1 MSTQSLENCGCCEG
15 VQASTPQGI
24 FNRPGLSAVNYRIG
38 SWGDFKASLVAGLSS
53 STRPALARLATRA
66 GDDFT
71 LGLIDA
77 FACTADVLSFYQ
89 ERTANENWLG
99 TALERTSLQEMG
111 KLIGYRLRPGVAAE
125 TWLAFTLETPPQAPP
140 GLTDEPGAFVTGVPA
155 QIALPA
161 GLKVQSVP
169 GPDEKPQT
177 FETVEAV
184 AVARP
189 AWNAM
194 RPWLS
199 EPVVPQRFDRFT
211 YLAGVR
217 TGLKAGDAVV
227 LVDAEFI
234 DNPQAAPDRWDF
246 RMLSKVEPD
255 LAHDRTRIEW
265 ARGLGS
271 INPFKSPA
279 AKARVFAL
287 RKRAAAFGHNAPM
300 WASMP
305 AVFKDEY
312 PGGVPSLTGGIFG
325 TVAVAVSL
333 SKYTSDWPAF
343 KASARAPGSR
353 IAWLD
358 LDAVVG
364 DIAAGS
370 LVVVGKGDFNHP
382 AGGSGDTY
390 VELYQVR
397 ATSEVS
403 RAQFALSGKV
413 TRLELAGENFAEE
426 FYGFPRELSVFAV
439 SEDLAL
445 TEYPVSTP
453 LSGDQLPLAVSAD
466 GLLPGRRLIV
476 RGRSADG
483 AQHVHFATIASVS
496 AQGERCTVRLSE
508 PLPATLQRDSVRV
521 HGNVALASHGE
532 SVTTIL
538 GSGNAALPFAA
549 YELKQLPL
557 TYRAAPTES
566 GAAAQITL
574 RVGGIEWREKPTL
587 YGAAAAERAYTLDT
601 DAADRLWLRFGDG
614 VAGARL
620 PSGQNNLVAV
630 SRKGLGAAGNV
641 RAETLTQLSSRPL
654 GLKGVAN
661 PAAALGGTEAEAEDS
676 ARRSMPIATR
686 TLGRVVS
693 LLDYEDFALAFAGIA
708 KAQAAVLP
716 LRGGRTIVVTVAA
729 EDGAAIDSK
738 SPVWN
743 NLLAAL
749 HAAGDPLVKVQLLA
763 AQLSSVQ
770 VGLRVKVDEAHDPDA
785 VLAAVEAALRA
796 AFAFDARRLAQPV
809 QQSEV
814 IAAAQAVPGVV
825 AIDLDKLYG
834 GSAPAAQTLPSL
846 QARLLASRARIG
858 PGGVPLPAEL
868 LTLHPGPLVSLQE
881 FT

>member
-1 MSTQSLENCGCCEG
+1 MNAEDCGCCAG

-24 FNRPGLSAVNYRIG
+24 FNRPALSAVSYRIG
-38 SWGDFKASLVAGLSS
+38 TWGDFKASLVAGLSS
-53 STRPALARLATRA
+53 STRPALSALATRD

-99 TALERTSLQEMG
+99 TAVERTSLQELG

-125 TWLAFTLETPPQAPP
+125 TQLAFTLETPPQAPP

-155 QIALPA
+155 SIALPA

-177 FETVEAV
+177 FETVEAL
-184 AVARP
+184 AEARP
-189 AWNAM
+189 AWNAV

-199 EPVVPQRFDRFT
+199 QPVVPKRFDKFS

-227 LVDAEFI
+227 LVDAEFL
-234 DNPQAAPDRWDF
+234 DNAEAAPDRWDF
-246 RMLSKVEPD
+246 RILSKVEAD

-271 INPFKSPA
+271 INPFKNPA
-279 AKARVFAL
+279 AMPRVFAL

-312 PGGVPSLTGGIFG
+312 PGGIPNITGGLFG
-325 TVAVAVSL
+325 VLAITVSL

-343 KASARAPGSR
+343 KASARAPGTR

-358 LDAVVG
+358 LDGVVA

-370 LVVVGKGDFNHP
+370 LVVLGKGDFNHP
-382 AGGSGDTY
+382 SGGSGDTY

-413 TRLELAGENFAEE
+413 TRLELAGENFADE
-426 FYGFPRELSVFAV
+426 FYSHPRELSVFAV
-439 SEDLAL
+439 SEELAL
-445 TEYPVSTP
+445 AEYPVTTP
-453 LSGDQLPLAVSAD
+453 LSGDTLPLAVSAD

-476 RGRSADG
+476 RGTSVDG
-483 AQHVHFATIASVS
+483 EALVQFATVRSVT
-496 AQGERCTVRLSE
+496 AQGSRCNVQLTE
-508 PLPATLQRDSVRV
+508 PLPATLQRDSVLV
-521 HGNVALASHGE
+521 HANVALASHGE

-574 RVGGIEWREKPTL
+574 RVGGIEWSEKPTL
-587 YGAAAAERAYTLDT
+587 YGAAAAEGAYTLDT
-601 DAADRLWLRFGDG
+601 DAAARLWLRFGDG
-614 VAGARL
+614 IAGARL

-641 RAETLTQLSSRPL
+641 RADTLTQLSSRPL

-661 PAAALGGTEAEAEDS
+661 PAAALGGTEAEGEGS

-708 KAQAAVLP
+708 KAQATVLP

-729 EDGAAIDSK
+729 EDGALINSA

-743 NLLAAL
+743 NLLDAL

-763 AQLSSVQ
+763 AQQSSVRL
-770 VGLRVKVDEAHDPDA
+770 GLKVKVAAAYDA
-785 VLAAVEAALRA
+785 AEVLANVEAALRA
-796 AFAFDARRLAQPV
+796 ALAFDVRRLAQPV

-814 IAAAQAVPGVV
+814 VAAAQAVAGVV
-825 AIDLDKLYG
+825 AIDLDWLYG
-834 GSAPAAQTLPSL
+834 GSAPLAQTQASL
-846 QARLLASRARIG
+846 RARLLASRARVG
-858 PGGVPLPAEL
+858 AGGAPLPAEL
-868 LTLHPGPLVSLQE
+868 LTLDAGPLVSLQE
-881 FT
+881 FA